1 MNTWSLLIDAQGLQ
15 ELTDQR
21 RDRLAA
27 QWGRRW
33 RITGRR
39 NDRGERND
47 REGRDRSFGSAVHPG
62 RPGGHDLAA

>member
-21 RDRLAA
+21 RERLAA

-39 NDRGERND
+39 ADRAEL
-47 REGRDRSFGSAVHPG
+47 DRSAAPAVHRD

>member
-1 MNTWSLLIDAQGLQ
+1 MMNTWSMLIDAQGLQ

-21 RDRLAA
+21 RERLAA
-27 QWGRRW
+27 QWGHRW

-39 NDRGERND
+39 NDRAER
-47 REGRDRSFGSAVHPG
+47 ERSSGVAVQPN